1 MIYYTRHTGQRIS
14 VPCPMGYKMPPY
26 KVRISNSHK
35 AFEKIFENQAEHS
48 TLSDF
53 ICFELDGL
61 DDIPNGQYEVDVN
74 DGYSVTMLTVR
85 KHPNLE
91 EGRNEIF
98 YKRK

>member
-14 VPCPMGYKMPPY
+14 VPAPMGYKMPPY

-35 AFEKIFENQAEHS
+35 GYEKIFENQAEHS

-61 DDIPNGQYEVDVN
+61 DDIPRGQYEVDVN
-74 DGYSVTMLTVR
+74 DGYSVTMLTIR
-85 KHPNLE
+85 NNRNLE